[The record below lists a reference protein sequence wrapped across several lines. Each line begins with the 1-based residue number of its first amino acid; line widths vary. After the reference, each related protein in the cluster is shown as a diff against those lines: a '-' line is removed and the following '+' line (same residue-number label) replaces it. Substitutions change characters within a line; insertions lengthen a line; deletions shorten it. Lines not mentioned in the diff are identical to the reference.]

1 MLSVVYATAAILL
14 GQVVHVSERTFDV
27 LLRDYP
33 VALVAFVAPWCG
45 VHCKMLLPE
54 LESLTSSF
62 ADTGIAVAQAS
73 SDEAG
78 ELLDRFE
85 VAAYPTLLWFDGSR
99 KWPFY
104 ASEAKPERYHG
115 ERSHDR
121 LIAFIEERTGIAP
134 PQRATPPAAPT
145 LTRTAARQHDDKQ
158 TPPPEA
164 KPHASERFQAHACK
178 SLSQSYIECMRH
190 RRDRQHLCASER
202 HEYLLCMS
210 GRWSVHPDD
219 HQHLAAR
226 YADYVRTEEN
236 H

>member
-1 MLSVVYATAAILL
+1 MLLAIPAILL
-14 GQVVHVSERTFDV
+14 GQVVHVSERSFDV

-33 VALVAFVAPWCG
+33 VAFVAFVAPWCG
-45 VHCKMLLPE
+45 IHCKSLLPE
-54 LESLTSSF
+54 LESLASSF
-62 ADTGIAVAQAS
+62 ANTGIAVAQAS
-73 SDEAG
+73 SEEAG

-85 VAAYPTLLWFDGSR
+85 VAAYPTLIWFDGSR

-115 ERSHDR
+115 ERSLDH
-121 LIAFIEERTGIAP
+121 LTAFIEERTGIAP
-134 PQRATPPAAPT
+134 PQRATPPSVPT
-145 LTRTAARQHDDKQ
+145 TTTRTATSRKDEGASA
-158 TPPPEA
+158 PPEA
-164 KPHASERFQAHACK
+164 RAHASERLQGHACTA
-178 SLSQSYIECMRH
+178 LSQSYIECMRH

-226 YADYVRTEEN
+226 YADFVQTP
-236 H
+236 